1 MTKINDSKQP
11 TGTTQLDAIVIGAGF
26 GGMYTLHLLREL
38 GLKTRVF
45 DAADGVGGTWR
56 WNGYPGAR
64 VDFPGGPYYC
74 YTFSEELVKGWQ
86 WKESQ
91 PDREAVLGYLDYAAD
106 TLGLRPDIQLNTWVA
121 SSQFDD
127 ATQQWVIKTDQG
139 DSFTAPFLICAVGT
153 LSAANEPD
161 IPGFNNFK
169 GDCLHTGRWPNES
182 VDFTGKRVGVIGTGS
197 SGVQAIPLIAQQAE
211 QLTVFQRTPQYVIP
225 AGNHDLDQS
234 FLDDIHNNWPQIR
247 QQMIN
252 SPIGAP
258 FAPRQ
263 RSALQDSQATR
274 NQLYESLWQQGGLG
288 IAFDS
293 YDDLLINKEANFTL
307 AEFVRSKISATVT
320 NPDTANKL
328 LPNFYIGT
336 KRLILG
342 MDYYQTYNRDNV
354 ELVDLRANPVESM
367 TTNGIQTTDGEE
379 HPLDILVLATGYDA
393 VTGAMQRLNPVG
405 SNGITLNQAWSKR
418 FNTYLGMLI
427 PQFPNLFMI
436 HGPETP
442 SVLYNMPLGAEL
454 EAEWIR
460 DCIREM
466 RDRGLTRI
474 EPAPGVEQ
482 AWGEQVA
489 AIAEQTLFPQTPSWY
504 TGENIP
510 GKHRQFGVH
519 LGGPLFFQHLT
530 DIANKGY
537 EGFVLS

>member
-263 RSALQDSQATR
+263 RSALEDSQATR

-354 ELVDLRANPVESM
+354 ELVDLRANPIESM

-405 SNGITLNQAWSKR
+405 SNGITLNQAWSER

-474 EPAPGVEQ
+474 EPAPGAEQ

-504 TGENIP
+504 TGENIA

-519 LGGPLFFQHLT
+519 LGGPLFFQNLT

>member
-354 ELVDLRANPVESM
+354 ELVDLRANPIESM

-405 SNGITLNQAWSKR
+405 SNGITLNQAWSER

-466 RDRGLTRI
+466 RDRGLTTI

-504 TGENIP
+504 TGENIA

-530 DIANKGY
+530 DIANNNWGQTT
-537 EGFVLS
+537 FL